1 MLGLK
6 LNHVSKRGPSCWHK
20 HISLRVISLPLG
32 QSFDFSNAS
41 EATLKDKGIQ
51 ITSIHKELWNN
62 QQKNQAQQN
71 CVHKLWDTLQWRHN
85 GRDGVSN
92 RQPRDCLLKRLFRC
106 RSKKTSKLRVTGLCE
121 GNSPGPVNSP
131 HKGPV
136 TRKMFPFDDVIM
148 YTVSK
153 WRYCLPGKFI
163 IYKILGYHMTGIT
176 ELFCFADW
184 VTTTSIVKAMFY
196 DSFL

>member
-1 MLGLK
+1 MK
-6 LNHVSKRGPSCWHK
+6 KINIAAIYRWP
-20 HISLRVISLPLG
+20 
-32 QSFDFSNAS
+32 
-41 EATLKDKGIQ
+41 
-51 ITSIHKELWNN
+51 
-62 QQKNQAQQN
+62 
-71 CVHKLWDTLQWRHN
+71 LQWRHN

-148 YTVSK
+148 YWAINEVEISEVVFQ
-153 WRYCLPGKFI
+153 L
-163 IYKILGYHMTGIT
+163 HTGRIFVVNLIKRNSDVNHFRVLKCHVT
-176 ELFCFADW
+176 INLLRPADSYMRHQPRPSLVPIMACGPFGTKPLSELN
-184 VTTTSIVKAMFY
+184 VGI
-196 DSFL
+196 